1 MFYLHAN
8 NAKKLNTFQFYDII
22 IIIIIN
28 NNNNIPL

>member
-22 IIIIIN
+22 IIIN